1 METVIMS
8 LAQNAYI
15 DASNVYESSLENN
28 YKKDNGIFY
37 TDLSLAEKMLCEL
50 KLPKD
55 VAIMDPCCGSG
66 VFLYAAKK
74 HGYLKLYGID
84 QDKNAIKFC
93 LNNINNVSF
102 NTYDSISSSGEDLL
116 KALELTKP
124 DVIIGNP
131 PYVPLSGDVELNCD
145 YLFKRRVS
153 DSGNNLF
160 VAALMR
166 AFEIVKE
173 NGIVSYI
180 IPKNFLH
187 VAGYSLLRRTLLEEK
202 TILSIIDIGAYFKN
216 VRGEQIIIT
225 VKKCVADKKH
235 KIKLKKLSSNR
246 FVTMC
251 SIPQSFYKDEI
262 LIFNCAEDY
271 STYKKLI
278 SSYQTLSDLCNGYVG
293 RGKST
298 SKEAIAGK
306 EIRKFGYKNHIV
318 PMKGNKVFIQNIYSA
333 EAGII
338 AAFGGDMEATQT
350 VTVFTDGDEKMCRY
364 ILGILHSRLC
374 NLFLYK
380 YCYNYS
386 RLTMHTDAKY
396 LKKIPLPS
404 TNQQTV
410 YFDSILSLVSR
421 LENNDYMSQGW
432 FDCLEELNQ
441 VVYKAYGINKKESD
455 YIDCEVKRI
464 QSKRWIS
471 DGQL

>member
-1 METVIMS
+1 MS

-15 DASNVYESSLENN
+15 DASNVYESSLENS
-28 YKKDNGIFY
+28 YKKDNGVFY
-37 TDLSLAEKMLCEL
+37 TDLPLAEKMLMEL

-55 VAIMDPCCGSG
+55 TVIMDPCCGSG

-74 HGYLKLYGID
+74 HGFVNLFGAD

-102 NTYDSISSSGEDLL
+102 AACDSIGRTASTLL
-116 KALELTKP
+116 SEFELADQP
-124 DVIIGNP
+124 DVVIGNP
-131 PYVPLSGDVELNCD
+131 PYVPLLGDIELNCD
-145 YLFKRRVS
+145 YLFRRRVS
-153 DSGNNLF
+153 DFGHNLF
-160 VAALMR
+160 VAALIR
-166 AFEIVKE
+166 AFEIVKTD
-173 NGIVSYI
+173 GIVSYI

-187 VAGYSLLRRTLLEEK
+187 VAGYSLLRRTILEEK
-202 TILSIIDIGAYFKN
+202 TIISIIDIGAYFKN
-216 VRGEQIIIT
+216 VRGEQIILT
-225 VKKCVADKKH
+225 VKNCAADRKH

-246 FVTMC
+246 FVSMC

-262 LIFNCAEDY
+262 LIFNCSEDY
-271 STYKKLI
+271 STYKKLT

-293 RGKST
+293 RGKSV
-298 SKEAIAGK
+298 SKDAIAGK
-306 EIRKFGYKNHIV
+306 EIRKFGYKNHTV
-318 PMKGNKVFIQNIYSA
+318 PTTGNKVFIQNIYSA

-338 AAFGGDMEATQT
+338 AAFGGNMEATQT

-386 RLTMHTDAKY
+386 KLTMHTDAKY

-404 TNQQTV
+404 TNQQEI

-421 LENNDYMSQGW
+421 LESNDYMSQEW

-441 VVYKAYGINKKESD
+441 IVYKAYGINKKESD

-464 QSKRWIS
+464 QSKRWIPN
-471 DGQL
+471 GQL

>member
-1 METVIMS
+1 MS

-15 DASNVYESSLENN
+15 DASNVYESSLDNN

-50 KLPKD
+50 KLSKD
-55 VAIMDPCCGSG
+55 TIIMDPCCGSG

-74 HGYLKLYGID
+74 HGFINLFGVD
-84 QDKNAIKFC
+84 QDKNAITFC

-102 NTYDSISSSGEDLL
+102 NACDTIGQTGAEVLRT
-116 KALELTKP
+116 LELSVQP
-124 DVIIGNP
+124 DVVIGNP
-131 PYVPLSGDVELNCD
+131 PYVPLAGDVELHCD
-145 YLFKRRVS
+145 YLFRRRVS

-160 VAALMR
+160 IAALMR
-166 AFEIVKE
+166 SFEIVRIE
-173 NGIVSYI
+173 GIISYI

-187 VAGYSLLRRTLLEEK
+187 VASYSLLRRLLLEEK

-216 VRGEQIIIT
+216 VRGEQIVLT
-225 VKKCVADKKH
+225 VKNCLADKKH

-246 FVTMC
+246 FVPMC
-251 SIPQSFYKDEI
+251 SIPQSFYQDEI
-262 LIFNCAEDY
+262 LLFNCQEDY
-271 STYKKLI
+271 STYKKLT
-278 SSYQTLSDLCNGYVG
+278 SSYQTLADLCNGYVG

-298 SKEAIAGK
+298 SNDAIVGK
-306 EIRKFGYKNHIV
+306 EIRKFGYKNHTV
-318 PMKGNKVFIQNIYSA
+318 PTTGNKVFIQNIYSA

-338 AAFGGDMEATQT
+338 AAFGGNMEATQT

-386 RLTMHTDAKY
+386 KLTMHTDAKY

-404 TNQQTV
+404 TKQQEL
-410 YFDSILSLVSR
+410 YFNTILSLVSR
-421 LENNDYMSQGW
+421 LENNDYMSQEW
-432 FDCLEELNQ
+432 FGCLEELNQ
-441 VVYKAYGINKKESD
+441 AVYKAYDINDKEAD
-455 YIDCEVKRI
+455 FIDCEVKRI
-464 QSKRWIS
+464 QSKRWIANE
-471 DGQL
+471 QL